1 MAKIAPA
8 TKKTLEIP
16 KVLEKPPQINQS
28 KAWRMYFDGAQNNL
42 DVGASVALKSLDGAV
57 FKHCLK
63 LNFPTTNNEDEY
75 KAFIAGLWSTIKLKV
90 IEFHI
95 FSDLKLVVNQ
105 VTKKI

>member
-1 MAKIAPA
+1 MPWKIF
-8 TKKTLEIP
+8 I
-16 KVLEKPPQINQS
+16 
-28 KAWRMYFDGAQNNL
+28 DGAKNNL
-42 DVGASVALKSLDGAV
+42 GAEAGVVLKSPERAF
-57 FKHCLK
+57 FKHCLR